1 MFFLNIIQY
10 GNVLKGQGIFNMRE
24 NYGVK
29 QDGKRKQGMNDSQKY
44 VCKVCLHNA
53 SAKKIQHFSSNC

>member
-53 SAKKIQHFSSNC
+53 SAKKI

>member
-1 MFFLNIIQY
+1 M
-10 GNVLKGQGIFNMRE
+10 VVKGQGLLNMRE
-24 NYGVK
+24 NKGLK

-53 SAKKIQHFSSNC
+53 SAQKI

>member
-29 QDGKRKQGMNDSQKY
+29 RDGKLKQGMNGSQK
-44 VCKVCLHNA
+44 
-53 SAKKIQHFSSNC
+53 